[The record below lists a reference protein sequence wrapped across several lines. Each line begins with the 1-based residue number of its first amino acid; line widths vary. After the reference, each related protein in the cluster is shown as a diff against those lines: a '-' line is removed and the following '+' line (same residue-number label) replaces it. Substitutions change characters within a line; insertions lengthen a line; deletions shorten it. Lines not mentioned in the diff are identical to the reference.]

1 MTDDRRTAKWL
12 PDLKL
17 RNLGLTIEWQ
27 HKLSHCWVSLKQ
39 FFKQISH
46 NLSQEHWQ
54 NIFFNSYGRWYDM
67 SVNSQFNEMRIC
79 EKIDYQNI
87 YTVMQCTIL
96 RVREKQRSTN
106 LKLTYFV
113 NNNGCVYQK
122 KKELCSESLVCHNVK
137 CYHFNNQH

>member
-1 MTDDRRTAKWL
+1 MTTQTLSLLSEFKTIFSNKFHTTYLKNIDKIFSLTVTADD
-12 PDLKL
+12 
-17 RNLGLTIEWQ
+17 
-27 HKLSHCWVSLKQ
+27 
-39 FFKQISH
+39 
-46 NLSQEHWQ
+46 
-54 NIFFNSYGRWYDM
+54 DM

-79 EKIDYQNI
+79 EKIDDQNI

-122 KKELCSESLVCHNVK
+122 KKELCSESLSCHNVK